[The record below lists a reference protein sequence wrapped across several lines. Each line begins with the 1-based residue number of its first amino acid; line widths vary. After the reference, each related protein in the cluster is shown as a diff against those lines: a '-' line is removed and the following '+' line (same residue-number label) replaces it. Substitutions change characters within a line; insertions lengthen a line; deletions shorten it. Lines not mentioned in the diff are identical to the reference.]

1 MDRIPASR
9 RTPSPARVRALA
21 LLCCAA
27 ICWVGPGARAWAA
40 QKVDDPAGQLA
51 REKAR
56 GKAYLD
62 KAAHE
67 KGAVRTASGM
77 VFIPLREGTGPSPAK
92 SSVVRINQTARLIDG
107 KVFDASP
114 PGKPL
119 LALVPLVIPCW
130 REGLQRMKVGGK
142 ARLVCPPELA
152 FGDQA
157 AARVFPGGSTMVYD
171 LELLDV
177 VKQ

>member
-1 MDRIPASR
+1 MRASMR
-9 RTPSPARVRALA
+9 RPLLQGLRVVAV
-21 LLCCAA
+21 LCCA
-27 ICWVGPGARAWAA
+27 GLGTSAWAG
-40 QKVDDPAGQLA
+40 QKADDPAAQLA

-56 GKAYLD
+56 GKASLD
-62 KAAHE
+62 KAARE

-77 VFIPLREGTGPSPAK
+77 VYIPVREGTGASPGK
-92 SSVVRINQTARLIDG
+92 SAVVRVNQTASLIDG

-114 PGKPL
+114 PNKPL
-119 LALVPLVIPCW
+119 MVLMPLVIPCW
-130 REGLQRMKVGGK
+130 REGLQRMKAGGK

-157 AARVFPGGSTMVYD
+157 AAGVFPGGSTMVYD
-171 LELLDV
+171 LELLEV